1 MESTM
6 KTVSRN
12 KTKHL
17 DEILHEYDFGC
28 FSISSNEPNQDNYIF
43 SSFKNK
49 FLLAV
54 ADGIGGLP
62 LGTKA
67 SQAAIDCLA
76 EINLDENISKDDVL
90 NTFPKIRS
98 RLEKIRNHCN
108 IESEIGTTLTVA
120 FIDDEFI
127 HIFHTGDSRLYLFKD
142 KDIFFQ
148 TTDQTLSN
156 EYGIK
161 DYSNIITSAII
172 SNREL
177 KIKSNIAKRCLIESI
192 ILVTDGVYKSLESD
206 QFNYLCKICKS
217 SNLASETIS
226 SYLEIKGVDDDS
238 TMISFS
244 IRNYNG

>member
-1 MESTM
+1 M
-6 KTVSRN
+6 KTISRN
-12 KTKHL
+12 KTTLL
-17 DEILHEYDFGC
+17 DEILNEYDFGC
-28 FSISSNEPNQDNYIF
+28 FSISSNDPNQDNYIF

-62 LGTKA
+62 FGTKA

-76 EINLDENISKDDVL
+76 EINLDGNISKDDVL

-98 RLEKIRNHCN
+98 RLEKIKKYYN

-127 HIFHTGDSRLYLFKD
+127 NIFHTGDSRLFLFKE

-148 TTDQTLSN
+148 TTDQTLSSQ
-156 EYGIK
+156 YGIK
-161 DYSNIITSAII
+161 DHANIITSAII

-177 KIKSNIAKRCLIESI
+177 KIKNNIVKRDSIESL
-192 ILVTDGVYKSLESD
+192 ILVTDGVYKSLEND
-206 QFNYLCKICKS
+206 QFKYLCKICES
-217 SNLASETIS
+217 SNLLSETIK

-238 TMISFS
+238 TMMSFS

>member
-1 MESTM
+1 M

-17 DEILHEYDFGC
+17 DEILHEYDLGC

-43 SSFKNK
+43 SSFENK
-49 FLLAV
+49 FILAV

-76 EINLDENISKDDVL
+76 EINLDGNISKDDIL

-98 RLEKIRNHCN
+98 RLEKIRNQYN
-108 IESEIGTTLTVA
+108 IESEIGTTLTIA

-127 HIFHTGDSRLYLFKD
+127 NIFHTGDSRLYLFKD
-142 KDIFFQ
+142 KNIFFK
-148 TTDQTLSN
+148 TTDQTLLN

-161 DYSNIITSAII
+161 DRSNIITSAII
-172 SNREL
+172 SNKEL
-177 KIKSNIAKRCLIESI
+177 KIKSNIFKRSSTESI
-192 ILVTDGVYKSLESD
+192 ILATDGVYKSLESE
-206 QFNYLCKICKS
+206 QFYYLCKICES
-217 SNLASETIS
+217 SRLISQTIS